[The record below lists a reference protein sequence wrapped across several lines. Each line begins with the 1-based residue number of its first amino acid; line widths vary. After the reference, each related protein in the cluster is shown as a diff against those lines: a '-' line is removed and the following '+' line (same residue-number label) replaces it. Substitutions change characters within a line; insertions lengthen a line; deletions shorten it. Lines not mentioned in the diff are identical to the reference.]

1 MAKFILLEDVE
12 VETVREGMEQW
23 ILLSP
28 TPAGE
33 ALARLLT
40 GEAPVVRGSRLAV
53 RHDREVDRR
62 LVTLIDGLISLRW
75 DHPTFT
81 QLELVG
87 SSGVLEQEG

>member
-62 LVTLIDGLISLRW
+62 LGDADRWADQLRW

-87 SSGVLEQEG
+87 SSGVWEQEG

>member
-1 MAKFILLEDVE
+1 MAKFVLADGVE
-12 VETVREGMEQW
+12 VETVREGTEQW

-33 ALARLLT
+33 ALALLLT
-40 GEAPVVRGSRLAV
+40 GEAAV